1 MSASTGVSISG
12 HQTGAPVAFAIG
24 ATAPMWSKWV
34 WVSRIPSIVTPS
46 SSAAARIRG
55 GLVAGIDDQRAV
67 GAVLAEQEAVLGD
80 LADRE
85 HADVHRL
92 SPPAPARGARLA
104 LGALLRLLAE
114 VALVDEPVQRE
125 GHRHVEA
132 EHQDP
137 DHQ

>member
-1 MSASTGVSISG
+1 
-12 HQTGAPVAFAIG
+12 
-24 ATAPMWSKWV
+24 MWSKWV

-46 SSAAARIRG
+46 SSDGLQDPR

-67 GAVLAEQEAVLGD
+67 GAVLAEQKAVLGD

-85 HADVHRL
+85 HADVHGSAL
-92 SPPAPARGARLA
+92 GAGALRLA

-114 VALVDEPVQRE
+114 VALVDEPVQHE

-137 DHQ
+137 DHPVRRPGSARRR